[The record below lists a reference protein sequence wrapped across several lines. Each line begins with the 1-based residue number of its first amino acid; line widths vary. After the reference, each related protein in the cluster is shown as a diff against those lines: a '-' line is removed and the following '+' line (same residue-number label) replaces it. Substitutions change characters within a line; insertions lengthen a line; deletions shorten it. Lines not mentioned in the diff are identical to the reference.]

1 MIDGFINF
9 AVANVTSN
17 SNWIELQL
25 WPNGIEIEQFFFV
38 VRLNLMQQP
47 VVLPLPPPLPP
58 PPPLGSCPP
67 LLLALFLRVV
77 INSSFSSAV
86 PQLVT
91 LNSPF
96 EKTKKKKKK
105 KKKKKSGTKRTF
117 RLRSNWIQLHSI
129 WITISVILLLPDCS
143 SDVINNQFTSWGMD
157 WDDESRNGYAAW
169 SETSSQKMS
178 WFSFVT

>member
-1 MIDGFINF
+1 
-9 AVANVTSN
+9 
-17 SNWIELQL
+17 
-25 WPNGIEIEQFFFV
+25 
-38 VRLNLMQQP
+38 MQQP

-96 EKTKKKKKK
+96 EKTKRKKKKK
-105 KKKKKSGTKRTF
+105 EKKKKKSGTKRTF
-117 RLRSNWIQLHSI
+117 RLRSN
-129 WITISVILLLPDCS
+129 
-143 SDVINNQFTSWGMD
+143 
-157 WDDESRNGYAAW
+157 
-169 SETSSQKMS
+169 
-178 WFSFVT
+178 